1 MVSVTEYKSI
11 SLITHSS
18 IKKET
23 KKKKKKR
30 RKLAQGYTQLNGT
43 GIKTHTVLV
52 LALYANYK
60 LIIVLACVL
69 EPYA

>member
-23 KKKKKKR
+23 KKKKR

-52 LALYANYK
+52 LDLYANYK